1 MKPFAMLGYLRSA
14 GAATHSK
21 RPARR
26 AIGATFLL
34 LALLLAGL
42 VPGGEALAAAQCP
55 NCFGSSE
62 AWSNYAY
69 SGNRGT
75 FFADVDGDRAVDAIV
90 VNDWGITVRPQ
101 QQLAGGIRSFG
112 NPKDWSSYGFYG
124 DRATFVADVNG
135 DRKADLI
142 AVYNNGPILV
152 RLANS
157 GIREFEGA
165 KLWTSNPFYGDRATA
180 FADVTGDGWADA
192 IAVNYWG
199 ITVRRSMGGMFG
211 INEGWSAGSFFGDR
225 NTHFA
230 DVNGDG
236 MADAIAENNS
246 GIKVALANPHTAK
259 FDQPTDWTLNP
270 YYGNRATAFADV
282 TGDGRADAI
291 VSNDATIPFG
301 RVVVRPSTGS
311 SFDPTHQEWTN
322 APFYGTRGTFFVNA
336 TDGFGCWDG
345 TADAITVD
353 EGGIRVRP
361 SLARNPSCLQ

>member
-1 MKPFAMLGYLRSA
+1 MQPFAMLGYLRCTS
-14 GAATHSK
+14 ATHYSK
-21 RPARR
+21 RPAQR
-26 AIGATFLL
+26 AIGVAFLL
-34 LALLLAGL
+34 LAVLLATL
-42 VPGGEALAAAQCP
+42 IPGGEALAAAQCP
-55 NCFGSSE
+55 NCFGPSEPWSSD
-62 AWSNYAY
+62 NYVG
-69 SGNRGT
+69 SRGT
-75 FFADVDGDRAVDAIV
+75 FFADVDGDRSVDVIAVSGTRV
-90 VNDWGITVRPQ
+90 YVRHVQ
-101 QQLAGGIRSFG
+101 MGVGDVRSLG
-112 NPKDWSSYGFYG
+112 SWEVWSMYGFYG
-124 DRATFVADVNG
+124 DRATYMADVNG

-199 ITVRRSMGGMFG
+199 ITVRRSMGGLFG
-211 INEGWSAGSFFGDR
+211 PNEGWSAGSFFGDR

-236 MADAIAENNS
+236 KADAIAENNS

-270 YYGNRATAFADV
+270 YYGNRGTFFADV
-282 TGDGRADAI
+282 TGDGKADAI
-291 VSNDATIPFG
+291 VSNDETIPFG
-301 RVVVRPSTGS
+301 RVVVRPSIGTRFNDS
-311 SFDPTHQEWTN
+311 NQEWTN
-322 APFYGTRGTFFVNA
+322 EPFYGTRGTFFVSA
-336 TDGFGCWDG
+336 TNGFGCSDG

-361 SLARNPSCLQ
+361 SLAHNPSCLQ